1 MDFIFKKNH
10 KISSSLLLLCLFINI
25 LLQWGI
31 YWTGSWTDGVNHFY
45 ASLPISYSSA
55 NYNVVAVV
63 GGDSPDSRITNFA
76 FASAGLSQIEIT
88 FSSTATASNYPFDY
102 ISIGK

>member
-1 MDFIFKKNH
+1 MMPNG
-10 KISSSLLLLCLFINI
+10 LPLGYR
-25 LLQWGI
+25 QWGY
-31 YWTGSWTDGVNHFY
+31 YWTGGWTVGENHFY

-63 GGDSPDSRITNFA
+63 GGNAPDSMITNFA
-76 FASAGLSQIEIT
+76 FTVAGLSQIEIT
-88 FSSTATASNYPFDY
+88 FSATTTASNYPFYY